1 MSQNQ
6 PNQRGTLLTLWLILL
21 VFVNAFVAV
30 GYIVI
35 AYLLATQSSVF
46 NDPTNPI
53 YGFDIPLCAVML
65 SSILSIV
72 DLGSV
77 IAIFKWR
84 KWGFFVFCASTL
96 VGVIENIALGSGVF
110 ALEGFVAIAILYLLL
125 HSKWNLLQ

>member
-6 PNQRGTLLTLWLILL
+6 PKRHGALLTLWLILL
-21 VFVNAFVAV
+21 VISNAFVAI
-30 GYIVI
+30 GYIII
-35 AYLLATQSSVF
+35 AYLLSTQSSAF

-53 YGFDIPLCAVML
+53 YGFDIPLWAVIL

-72 DLGSV
+72 NLGSV
-77 IAIFKWR
+77 IALFKWR

-96 VGVIENIALGSGVF
+96 VAVIESIALGSGAF
-110 ALEGFVAIAILYLLL
+110 ALEGFLAIAILYLLL